1 MLLENLA
8 AYPRLAVVRSLTLA
22 AYNAGPGI
30 VDRWLEDASLIRED
44 GSRIV
49 IGYGL
54 KEAGDGLYEWY
65 EVYLYKKQTAQVS
78 FEMVKETVIKD
89 IDDYLAKIPGAI
101 KDSIAAIEPEKPAV
115 TVPQFTAVSVSND
128 AVAALA
134 VLALINA
141 IKVR

>member
-1 MLLENLA
+1 MKNTEA
-8 AYPRLAVVRSLTLA
+8 IERCKTLIA
-22 AYNAGPGI
+22 
-30 VDRWLEDASLIRED
+30 EEKM
-44 GSRIV
+44 
-49 IGYGL
+49 L
-54 KEAGDGLYEWY
+54 KEQKAILQGEKFADT
-65 EVYLYKKQTAQVS
+65 VPSVQ
-78 FEMVKETVIKD
+78 TVIKD

-115 TVPQFTAVSVSND
+115 AVPQFTAVSVSSD

>member
-1 MLLENLA
+1 MKNTEA
-8 AYPRLAVVRSLTLA
+8 IERCKTLIA
-22 AYNAGPGI
+22 
-30 VDRWLEDASLIRED
+30 EEKM
-44 GSRIV
+44 
-49 IGYGL
+49 L
-54 KEAGDGLYEWY
+54 KEQKAILQGEKFADT
-65 EVYLYKKQTAQVS
+65 VPSVQ
-78 FEMVKETVIKD
+78 TVIKD

-115 TVPQFTAVSVSND
+115 TVPQFTAVSND